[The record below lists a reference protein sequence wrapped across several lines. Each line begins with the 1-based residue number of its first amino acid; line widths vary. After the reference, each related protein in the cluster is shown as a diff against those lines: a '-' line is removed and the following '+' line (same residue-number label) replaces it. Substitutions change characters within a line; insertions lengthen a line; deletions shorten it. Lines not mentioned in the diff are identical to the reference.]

1 MRYESIF
8 QQLVYVQVFKVTVTK
23 AYRTFHFAC
32 FCLTVSLSLSDGQ
45 RQLISAHANRSSFS
59 LILHNCR
66 NSKQANNQG

>member
-45 RQLISAHANRSSFS
+45 RQLIFS
-59 LILHNCR
+59 TCESIELFSDLT
-66 NSKQANNQG
+66 